1 MMPKRGVGKCPDRI
15 MLAVVIDSF
24 GPITGDEEPT
34 AAVSSAVEKRIVGLV
49 NDVIR
54 VQAYHL
60 SSYAFVRQG

>member
-1 MMPKRGVGKCPDRI
+1 

-60 SSYAFVRQG
+60 SSYAFVRQE